1 MDSKSNNIEIMTYDK
16 TDKVIKERF
25 EPLVSRY
32 QIGLETS
39 MSDCDF
45 LFDYVHLLY
54 CKCHKINLNC
64 GGSNPDSPA

>member
-1 MDSKSNNIEIMTYDK
+1 MTYDK

-54 CKCHKINLNC
+54 CKCHTINLNC